1 MEGVVPQVAPPR
13 PIWRCGGCVS
23 SGALF
28 GFDISNNKQQRA
40 AKRRCS
46 ILVGHSTLLQITSK
60 SKTAQCTACTA
71 PGVGEQGWQTGCLDG
86 RMGYGWWR
94 ARRSMFPTRWLGFK
108 FIFTG
113 LPRGHRKNCLSASVF
128 YLYII
133 FPGSALRFCDVPLP
147 DVAFVPAEFI
157 VCFHCVLANAILST

>member
-1 MEGVVPQVAPPR
+1 MHSMYPPKD
-13 PIWRCGGCVS
+13 GG
-23 SGALF
+23 G
-28 GFDISNNKQQRA
+28 RA
-40 AKRRCS
+40 RMADRM
-46 ILVGHSTLLQITSK
+46 L
-60 SKTAQCTACTA
+60 
-71 PGVGEQGWQTGCLDG
+71 GW
-86 RMGYGWWR
+86 MGYGYW

-147 DVAFVPAEFI
+147 SGLYAGRVYCLLSLRFGQCHSHHLTSSWPILGPSWASIPRLQFPL
-157 VCFHCVLANAILST
+157 LASQSPQLRAPQLIYGL